1 MVFYFT
7 ATGNS
12 LYAARQFSDSP
23 VSIPQ
28 IMRGKRRQ
36 FADDTIGI
44 VCPVYAGEPPKMVLQ
59 FLKESSF
66 QTNYFY
72 FILTYGFDQSD
83 APEFTARLA
92 EEAEIHVDYV
102 AAIQMVDN
110 YLPMFDMEAE
120 MAMDKHVDEQLSEAV
135 KAVAGRVQNIP
146 EASEEGRRLH
156 AEVAAM
162 NRKSPAFNNGSQIT
176 VTGNCIGCGVCEKVC
191 PVDNFYIE
199 DGKAMRRQETC
210 EFCLACAQNC
220 PQKAIGLSMADKNP
234 NARYRNPN
242 ISLQEI
248 IDANYELDR
257 NRIQNSSADKK

>member
-12 LYAARQFSDSP
+12 LYAARHFSDEP

-28 IMRGKRRQ
+28 IMRGTKRQ
-36 FADDTIGI
+36 FSDDTIGI

-59 FLKESSF
+59 FLKASTF
-66 QTNYFY
+66 QTEYFY
-72 FILTYGFDQSD
+72 FILTYDFDQSD
-83 APEFTARLA
+83 ALEFTAGLA
-92 EEAEIHVDYV
+92 KEAGIHVDYV

-110 YLPMFDMEAE
+110 YLPMFDMDAE
-120 MAMDKHVDEQLSEAV
+120 MDLDKHIEKQLADAV
-135 KAVAGRVQNIP
+135 KAVADRVRKIP

-156 AEVAAM
+156 AQVAAM
-162 NRKSPAFNNGSQIT
+162 NRENPAFNNGSQIT
-176 VTGNCIGCGVCEKVC
+176 VSENCIGCGICEKVC
-191 PVDNFYIE
+191 PIDNFYIE
-199 DGKAMRRQETC
+199 NGRAMRREDTC

-234 NARYRNPN
+234 DARYRNPN

-248 IDANYELDR
+248 IEANE
-257 NRIQNSSADKK
+257 NRSE

>member
-12 LYAARQFSDSP
+12 LYAARHFSELP

-28 IMRGKRRQ
+28 IMRGTKRQ
-36 FADDTIGI
+36 FSDDTIGI
-44 VCPVYAGEPPKMVLQ
+44 VCPVYAGEPPKMVIQ
-59 FLKESSF
+59 FLRESTF
-66 QTNYFY
+66 ETKYFY

-92 EEAEIHVDYV
+92 EEAGIHVDYV

-110 YLPMFDMEAE
+110 YLPMFDMDAE
-120 MAMDKHVDEQLSEAV
+120 MALDKHVDQQLADAV
-135 KAVAGRVQNIP
+135 KAVSDRAQGVP

-156 AEVAAM
+156 AQVAAM
-162 NRKSPAFNNGSQIT
+162 NRENPSFNNGSQIT
-176 VTGNCIGCGVCEKVC
+176 VSENCIGCGICEKVC
-191 PVDNFYIE
+191 PIDNFYIE
-199 DGKAMRRQETC
+199 NERAIRREDTC

-220 PQKAIGLSMADKNP
+220 PQKAIRLSMADKNP

-242 ISLQEI
+242 VSLQEI
-248 IDANYELDR
+248 IEANE
-257 NRIQNSSADKK
+257 K

>member
-12 LYAARQFSDSP
+12 LYAARHFSESP

-28 IMRGKRRQ
+28 IMRGTKRQ
-36 FADDTIGI
+36 FSDDTIGI
-44 VCPVYAGEPPKMVLQ
+44 VCPVYAGEPPKMVIQ
-59 FLKESSF
+59 FLRESTF
-66 QTNYFY
+66 QTKYFY

-83 APEFTARLA
+83 APEFTVRLA
-92 EEAEIHVDYV
+92 EEAGIHVDYV

-110 YLPMFDMEAE
+110 YLPMFDMDAE
-120 MAMDKHVDEQLSEAV
+120 MALDKHVDQQLTDAV
-135 KAVAGRVQNIP
+135 KAVADRVQGVP

-156 AEVAAM
+156 AQVAAM
-162 NRKSPAFNNGSQIT
+162 NRENPSFNNGSQIT
-176 VTGNCIGCGVCEKVC
+176 VSENCIGCGICEKVC
-191 PVDNFYIE
+191 PIDNFYIE
-199 DGKAMRRQETC
+199 NKRAKRREDTC

-220 PQKAIGLSMADKNP
+220 PKKAIRLSIADKNP

-248 IDANYELDR
+248 IEANEKRRYVL
-257 NRIQNSSADKK
+257 